1 MMFSS
6 STEEG
11 YVQIKGAIYKALIK
25 QLQEVVINLK
35 SLA

>member
-1 MMFSS
+1 MMLSI

-11 YVQIKGAIYKALIK
+11 YVQIKGAIYKALTK
-25 QLQEVVINLK
+25 QFQEAVINLM